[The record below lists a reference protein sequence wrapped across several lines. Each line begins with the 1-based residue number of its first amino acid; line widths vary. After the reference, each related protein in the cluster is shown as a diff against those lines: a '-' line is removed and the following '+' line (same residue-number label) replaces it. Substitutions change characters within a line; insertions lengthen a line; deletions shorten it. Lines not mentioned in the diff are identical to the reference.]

1 MFTGI
6 ITDIGEVKR
15 LEKLEHITK
24 IWLSTNYDLSDI
36 TIGASIACNGCCL
49 TVVSKEDDL
58 LEFDISPES
67 LYKTNFSEV
76 KIGSKINLE
85 RPLKFS
91 DELGGHIVTGHVDAL
106 AEVVFVNMHKDNWH
120 VRIKIPREYSKFIA
134 QKGSVTLNGVSLTV
148 NDVENNE
155 FEINIIPHT
164 LRNTNLGEIV
174 LGSKLNFEV
183 DLLAR
188 YVSKQI

>member
-6 ITDIGEVKR
+6 ITDIGEVKK

-24 IWLSTNYDLSDI
+24 IYVSTSYNLADI
-36 TIGASIACNGCCL
+36 DIGASIACNGCCL
-49 TVVSKEDDL
+49 TVVSKNNGL

-67 LYKTNFSEV
+67 LDKTNFSSIKV
-76 KIGSKINLE
+76 SSQINLE

-91 DELGGHIVTGHVDAL
+91 DELGGHIVTGHIDGL
-106 AEVVFVNMHKDNWH
+106 AELAELEKLEDNWK
-120 VRIKIPREYSKFIA
+120 VAFLVPEKFEKYIA
-134 QKGSVTLNGVSLTV
+134 QKGSITLNGVSLTV
-148 NDVENNE
+148 NDVENNK

-164 LRNTNLGEIV
+164 LRNTNLKNLTIGDKV
-174 LGSKLNFEV
+174 NFEV

-188 YVSKQI
+188 YIEKQI